1 METFEPLD
9 TDMASPPGTF
19 LAGHSQSHTAQAHSS
34 TATTH
39 SQPEA
44 SISNAHTSS
53 RPKKKPVPDGY
64 IYQFY
69 EDKKRS
75 NDKGSIEKTQGQQAS
90 ATRILELRGLERVI
104 TTCALRTGAYA
115 FSFKIVLTFFLC
127 PLQRIVQ
134 LLETAGEAI
143 QILSGNQDEDEEDP
157 EIGRRLMTATGQS
170 REAQQAII
178 QAYADEKAKK
188 FEVLASGYAT
198 LVNEIQSG
206 LRRQF
211 HYLTK
216 AGIASAHMPFKNVL
230 YGEEKELET
239 WLNAVDVLK
248 DSANSLIGKI
258 EGELLDNSSKSDV
271 STIP

>member
-1 METFEPLD
+1 MDTFEPLD
-9 TDMASPPGTF
+9 TDMASPPSTF
-19 LAGHSQSHTAQAHSS
+19 LAGHSQSHTS
-34 TATTH
+34 TVTTH
-39 SQPEA
+39 SQLEA
-44 SISNAHTSS
+44 STSNTHTSS
-53 RPKKKPVPDGY
+53 HPKKKTVPDGY
-64 IYQFY
+64 IYQSY

-75 NDKGSIEKTQGQQAS
+75 NDKSSVEQTQGQQAS
-90 ATRILELRGLERVI
+90 ATRILELRGLER
-104 TTCALRTGAYA
+104 
-115 FSFKIVLTFFLC
+115 
-127 PLQRIVQ
+127 RIIQ

-143 QILSGNQDEDEEDP
+143 QILSGDQDEDEDDP
-157 EIGRRLMTATGQS
+157 EIGRRLMSATGQS
-170 REAQQAII
+170 REAQQAMI

-216 AGIASAHMPFKNVL
+216 AGIASAHVPFKNVL

-239 WLNAVDVLK
+239 WLNAVDVLN

-258 EGELLDNSSKSDV
+258 EGELLDNPSQSEA

>member
-1 METFEPLD
+1 MDTFEPLD
-9 TDMASPPGTF
+9 TDMASPPSTF
-19 LAGHSQSHTAQAHSS
+19 LAGHSQSHTS

-44 SISNAHTSS
+44 CTSNTHTSS
-53 RPKKKPVPDGY
+53 HPKKNTVPDGY
-64 IYQFY
+64 IYQSY

-75 NDKGSIEKTQGQQAS
+75 NDKSSVEQTQGQQAS

-104 TTCALRTGAYA
+104 TTCALRTRAYI
-115 FSFKIVLTFFLC
+115 FSFKTILTSFLC

-143 QILSGNQDEDEEDP
+143 QILSGDQDEDEDDP
-157 EIGRRLMTATGQS
+157 EIGRRLMSATGQS
-170 REAQQAII
+170 RETQQAMI

-216 AGIASAHMPFKNVL
+216 AGIASAHVPFKNIL

-248 DSANSLIGKI
+248 DSANSLVGKI
-258 EGELLDNSSKSDV
+258 EGELLDNTSKSEA

>member
-1 METFEPLD
+1 MRTKRDP
-9 TDMASPPGTF
+9 ARAVWSKYRANKQVPPGF
-19 LAGHSQSHTAQAHSS
+19 WSLG
-34 TATTH
+34 
-39 SQPEA
+39 
-44 SISNAHTSS
+44 
-53 RPKKKPVPDGY
+53 
-64 IYQFY
+64 
-69 EDKKRS
+69 
-75 NDKGSIEKTQGQQAS
+75 
-90 ATRILELRGLERVI
+90 
-104 TTCALRTGAYA
+104 ALNG
-115 FSFKIVLTFFLC
+115 I
-127 PLQRIVQ
+127 IQ

-143 QILSGNQDEDEEDP
+143 QILSGDQDEDEEDP
-157 EIGRRLMTATGQS
+157 EIGRRLLAATGQS
-170 REAQQAII
+170 REAQQAMI

-216 AGIASAHMPFKNVL
+216 AGIASAHVPFKNVL

-258 EGELLDNSSKSDV
+258 EGELLDYPSQSEEY
-271 STIP
+271 STVP

>member
-1 METFEPLD
+1 
-9 TDMASPPGTF
+9 MASPPSTF
-19 LAGHSQSHTAQAHSS
+19 LTGHSQSHPSQHPAAAS
-34 TATTH
+34 TVTTH
-39 SQPEA
+39 PQPEA
-44 SISNAHTSS
+44 STSNTHTSS
-53 RPKKKPVPDGY
+53 RPKKKTVPDGY
-64 IYQFY
+64 IYQSY

-75 NDKGSIEKTQGQQAS
+75 DKSSMEQTQGQQAS
-90 ATRILELRGLERVI
+90 ATRILELRGLER
-104 TTCALRTGAYA
+104 
-115 FSFKIVLTFFLC
+115 
-127 PLQRIVQ
+127 RIIQ

-143 QILSGNQDEDEEDP
+143 QILSGDQDEDEDEEDP
-157 EIGRRLMTATGQS
+157 EIGRRLLASTGQS
-170 REAQQAII
+170 REAQQAMI

-216 AGIASAHMPFKNVL
+216 AGIASAHVPFKNVL

-258 EGELLDNSSKSDV
+258 EGELLDHPSQSEES

>member
-1 METFEPLD
+1 ME
-9 TDMASPPGTF
+9 
-19 LAGHSQSHTAQAHSS
+19 Q
-34 TATTH
+34 
-39 SQPEA
+39 
-44 SISNAHTSS
+44 
-53 RPKKKPVPDGY
+53 
-64 IYQFY
+64 
-69 EDKKRS
+69 
-75 NDKGSIEKTQGQQAS
+75 TQGQQAS
-90 ATRILELRGLERVI
+90 ATRILELRGLERVNNKRASSYPRLSSS
-104 TTCALRTGAYA
+104 C
-115 FSFKIVLTFFLC
+115 KIVRVSTNVYIFSVTC
-127 PLQRIVQ
+127 NIKRIIQ

-143 QILSGNQDEDEEDP
+143 QILSGDQDEDEDEEDP
-157 EIGRRLMTATGQS
+157 EIGRRLLASTGQS
-170 REAQQAII
+170 REAQQAMI

-216 AGIASAHMPFKNVL
+216 AGIASAHVPFKNVL

-258 EGELLDNSSKSDV
+258 EGELLDHPSQSEES